1 MLPNVPATLVNG
13 QIPFQFNTNVHIHH
27 NQILD
32 NASIGDALFSGS
44 PAGAGGV
51 TISAGSDNYE
61 LDHNWIAANLTSS
74 DGGGVA
80 QMGVSFYGKIHNNF
94 VLFNQANNPTLP
106 VDGGGIVIMA
116 AQEDRTLP
124 SSGPQSARPT
134 HPHYPPAIASG
145 TR

>member
-13 QIPFQFNTNVHIHH
+13 QIPFQFNTNVHVHH
-27 NQILD
+27 NQIID

-51 TISAGSDNYE
+51 TVSAGSDNYE

-80 QMGVSFYGKIHNNF
+80 QRGVSFKGKSHNNIMP
-94 VLFNQANNPTLP
+94 VNQATN
-106 VDGGGIVIMA
+106 
-116 AQEDRTLP
+116 
-124 SSGPQSARPT
+124 
-134 HPHYPPAIASG
+134 
-145 TR
+145 